1 MGTGPLAPEGSRV
14 WQPWGM
20 TSVTHR
26 PTRMAIVTLMVLV
39 VGCAAPDADDPVVRI
54 ATGPDPESV
63 LLATTAREL
72 LVDGGIEA
80 QVVSFRDERSGRQAI
95 ELGDADVH
103 LAYSGEVWLDLGRAN
118 PPGDV
123 SISLEAVS
131 VADLDQGIVWLL
143 PERLDVLEG
152 AGVEGA
158 PANATFAFFV
168 AGPPSIDAD
177 LRTLS
182 QLALRLSER
191 PEASICV
198 ESEFGRRPDGLAA
211 MLSAYSV
218 RRDRPFLAADPSEA
232 VLGVL
237 AGDCLAGLSHATDGR
252 AWRAGLR
259 PLVDDLRFFPAFVPA
274 PTVRSELVAAR
285 PRVADLLAPLVTELS
300 TELLGRANAR
310 VDAGQPVAVVAAGL
324 ADELRLRAGERLEA
338 EQALANVVG

>member
-1 MGTGPLAPEGSRV
+1 
-14 WQPWGM
+14 M
-20 TSVTHR
+20 TSVPQR
-26 PTRMAIVTLMVLV
+26 PTRWLAAVLMLLA
-39 VGCAAPDADDPVVRI
+39 VGCGPSSDAVPVVRI

-63 LLATTAREL
+63 LLATTAVEL
-72 LVDGGIEA
+72 LGAGAVAAER
-80 QVVSFRDERSGRQAI
+80 VTFRDERSGRQAI
-95 ELGDADVH
+95 ELGDAEVH

-123 SISLEAVS
+123 ALSLEVVS
-131 VADLDQGIVWLL
+131 VADLEQGIVWLL
-143 PERLDVLEG
+143 PEVLGPPGRDGSEREG
-152 AGVEGA
+152 IEEP

-168 AGPPSIDAD
+168 AGPPSVDAD

-191 PEASICV
+191 PDASICV
-198 ESEFGRRPDGLAA
+198 DSEFGRRPDGLAA

-237 AGDCLAGLSHATDGR
+237 ARDCLAGLSHATDGR
-252 AWRAGLR
+252 AWRAGLQ
-259 PLVDDLRFFPAFVPA
+259 PLVDDLRFFPAFVPV

-285 PRVADLLAPLVTELS
+285 PEVTDLLAPLSTELS

-310 VDAGQPVAVVAAGL
+310 IDAGQPVGVVALAL
-324 ADELRLRAGERLEA
+324 ADELRARAAGRQERA
-338 EQALANVVG
+338 PAGGIPAP